1 MQAVQKAID
10 ILEDG
15 LTAQGIKLEV
25 VGDAIYRFSQYQC
38 EWMVPQHII
47 DKMLDQNIDRTIN
60 YVSSKLFYV
69 VRRIEE

>member
-1 MQAVQKAID
+1 MQAKEMMQ
-10 ILEDG
+10 DG
-15 LTAQGIKLEV
+15 LSAQGIKLEV

-47 DKMLDQNIDRTIN
+47 DRMLNQDIDQTVEFITC
-60 YVSSKLFYV
+60 KLFYV

>member
-1 MQAVQKAID
+1 MQPIEVMQN
-10 ILEDG
+10 G
-15 LTAQGIKLEV
+15 LSVQGIELEV
-25 VGDAIYRFSQYQC
+25 VGNAIYRFSQYEC

-47 DKMLDQNIDRTIN
+47 DRMLTQDINRTVD